1 MKTLFL
7 PMTPFHTFVSLG
19 LMAGPFKGGQH
30 HLALLDRR
38 SDGNVDQLAMA
49 LRNSEDSG
57 VSLTEF
63 ASIKKLDSRQARRVL
78 ESISELTAALQPS
91 VIAVGNDL
99 SPEFY
104 AAVRG
109 CPSAKRVYLDDG
121 LNSYFP
127 HNDAESAWVTLLSA
141 PIRRLRYGLTVER
154 PSMLGGSRA
163 IQEGYV
169 LLPQRVHAGLRAKRV
184 EALRREWFADP
195 WVRSICNQAA
205 SATGFDGPRCSSID
219 LLLLLPHPRF
229 LKAYPELKK
238 QMEDLAAGYA
248 ASGRVV
254 AIKAHPRAR
263 IPIQRQLKLPQQD
276 LLEIPAG
283 LPVEAMVPLLTRTLV
298 VGALTT
304 ALMSLATL
312 GEGLKVRFLQPPKT
326 HGTAGFCNDQTLE
339 IYRSVGIETL
349 DGTDPPAH

>member
-7 PMTPFHTFVSLG
+7 PITPFHTFVSLG

-49 LRNSEDSG
+49 LRSSQDSS
-57 VSLTEF
+57 VSVTEF
-63 ASIKKLDSRQARRVL
+63 ASTKKVDSRQARRML
-78 ESISELTAALQPS
+78 ESISEFTDGLQPL
-91 VIAVGNDL
+91 VIAAGNDRRA
-99 SPEFY
+99 EFY

-109 CPSAKRVYLDDG
+109 CPSAKRVYIDDG

-127 HNDAESAWVTLLSA
+127 INDAEPAWVTLLSA
-141 PIRRLRYGLTVER
+141 PVRRLRYGLSVER
-154 PSMLGGSRA
+154 PPMLGGSRA

-169 LLPQRVHAGLRAKRV
+169 LLPRRVHAGLRNKRV

-195 WVRSICNQAA
+195 WVRSVCNQAA
-205 SATGFDGPRCSSID
+205 TATGFDGLRCSSID

-238 QMEDLAAGYA
+238 QMEDLAANYA

-254 AIKAHPRAR
+254 AIKAHPRAW
-263 IPIQRQLKLPQQD
+263 ISIERQLRLPPHD
-276 LLEIPAG
+276 LLDIPAG
-283 LPVEAMVPLLTRTLV
+283 LPVEAMVPLLTQTLV

-304 ALMSLATL
+304 ALMSLAML
-312 GEGLKVRFLQPPKT
+312 GDGLKVRFLQPPKT
-326 HGTAGFCNDQTLE
+326 DGTAGFCNDQTME
-339 IYRSVGIETL
+339 IYRSVGIEAL
-349 DGTDPPAH
+349 DGTDPLAH